1 MTVAAVVSVI
11 GAIISVIG
19 ALIAL
24 GSQPGPQIMPQM
36 TYRTLIIPADSS
48 SEQKVDA
55 TAMKEQGNDPSTSS
69 LVSASTGS
77 SCPWKKQQEAALPD
91 DSSELV
97 QEPSEQSD
105 SSLQASDQTTQQEPT
120 EN

>member
-55 TAMKEQGNDPSTSS
+55 TAPSNEANSS
-69 LVSASTGS
+69 TRIS
-77 SCPWKKQQEAALPD
+77 
-91 DSSELV
+91 
-97 QEPSEQSD
+97 QS
-105 SSLQASDQTTQQEPT
+105 
-120 EN
+120 